1 MSISLSLMGR
11 IIPSGALAP
20 DEQEVAA
27 VVAGLADVGVLRRL
41 FGGDHHQPFVN
52 PFYEYM
58 T

>member
-1 MSISLSLMGR
+1 MRKRNGNRTLLF
-11 IIPSGALAP
+11 P
-20 DEQEVAA
+20 DEKEIAA